1 MPIFGV
7 VYGWVWLYEQ
17 IEEEEEEEPYV
28 AKRSDYVLQ
37 MRYQLKMQ

>member
-17 IEEEEEEEPYV
+17 IEEEEEEPYV
-28 AKRSDYVLQ
+28 AMRSDYVLQ